1 MIPNSK
7 IPVNITKQK
16 QHLHLQGPAGA
27 RVAERPGEEE
37 ESGGTPPRQPSPPGG
52 VMTSNTRRDTLT
64 AQAHPDKNTF
74 FIVTQT
80 HNRDV
85 TSP

>member
-37 ESGGTPPRQPSPPGG
+37 ESGGTPPSTTFASRWHHDLKY
-52 VMTSNTRRDTLT
+52 TS
-64 AQAHPDKNTF
+64 
-74 FIVTQT
+74 
-80 HNRDV
+80 
-85 TSP
+85 